1 MLRRLGKRIEIMHC
15 ISAKDIEG
23 RISRD
28 FGLTYDDQT
37 LKDMSDLRDMGLT
50 VSVAVI
56 NRFIRAFMYMEK
68 RLGKE
73 KSRLDEQYLDTFI
86 FILQECERLKLV
98 PKGYFIKPNAGRKA
112 TPEELNKIYADIEK
126 RKREYEEKQKRR
138 PHN

>member
-1 MLRRLGKRIEIMHC
+1 
-15 ISAKDIEG
+15 
-23 RISRD
+23 
-28 FGLTYDDQT
+28 
-37 LKDMSDLRDMGLT
+37 MGLA
-50 VSVAVI
+50 VSAAVI
-56 NRFIRAFMYMEK
+56 NRFTRAFMYMEE
-68 RLGKE
+68 RLEKE

-112 TPEELNKIYADIEK
+112 TPEELNKIYVDIEK